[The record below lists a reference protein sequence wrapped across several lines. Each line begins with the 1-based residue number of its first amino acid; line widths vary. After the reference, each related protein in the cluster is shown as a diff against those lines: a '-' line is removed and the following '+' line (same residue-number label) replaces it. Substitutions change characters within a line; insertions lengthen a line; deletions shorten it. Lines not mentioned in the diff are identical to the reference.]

1 MYCIIGIYPAYD
13 IIILYYRYHVPRS
26 EMDFGNETCRSNEA
40 HGIIVEKPSLSN
52 RVTQSDIF
60 KSVDLDL

>member
-1 MYCIIGIYPAYD
+1 MYSAYD
-13 IIILYYRYHVPRS
+13 ISILYYRYHVPRS
-26 EMDFGNETCRSNEA
+26 EMDFGHETCKSNAA
-40 HGIIVEKPSLSN
+40 HGIIVEKPSLST